1 MDARKATKTRM
12 IRHISLFRL
21 HDDVDDAARYKALTM
36 LRDLRHAVPGIMDWQ
51 VELSLDARKGQIIV
65 QNSLF
70 LDGTALQA
78 YRASDKHKPV
88 VRFMADIS
96 DWWIGDYEI

>member
-1 MDARKATKTRM
+1 M

-21 HDDVDDAARYKALTM
+21 HDDVDDVSRDKALTM
-36 LRDLRHAVPGIMDWQ
+36 LRDLKDAVAGIVEWQ
-51 VELSLDARKGQIIV
+51 VELSLDTRKGQIIV
-65 QNSLF
+65 QNGLF
-70 LDGTALQA
+70 ADDTALQA

-96 DWWIGDYEI
+96 DWWIGDYKV